1 MSEIYHWFLTS
12 GISKISVL
20 WGYISE
26 HAQKP
31 LEVVSSAMNM
41 QPICDGW
48 FLTYKRVEHERE
60 AKRGAAK
67 ACKGSNNK
75 R

>member
-1 MSEIYHWFLTS
+1 MPAHHFILILSETFKNKPIFYSIYILT
-12 GISKISVL
+12 
-20 WGYISE
+20 
-26 HAQKP
+26 H
-31 LEVVSSAMNM
+31 
-41 QPICDGW
+41 
-48 FLTYKRVEHERE
+48 KRVEHERE